1 MPISTFWSERHLVRR
16 SKLSEQMALDKRRDK
31 REMLDLNIR
40 DAYDNLSAAYQQVA
54 IARKSIAKADEN
66 LRIKHEEY
74 INGVTNMTI
83 LLDARQQQQTAHDNL
98 SDALC
103 DYHHART
110 KYLIA
115 TGRKEQTY

>member
-1 MPISTFWSERHLVRR
+1 MKR
-16 SKLSEQMALDKRRDK
+16 SKISEQVALDQQRDK
-31 REMLDLNIR
+31 RQMIDLSIR
-40 DAYDNLSAAYQQVA
+40 DAYDNLSAAYQQIA
-54 IARKSIAKADEN
+54 IARKSTAKADEN

-74 INGVTNMTI
+74 INGVTNMSI
-83 LLDARQQQQTAHDNL
+83 LLDARQQQQTARDNL

-110 KYLIA
+110 KYFIL